1 MNTSSSLPAVVP
13 ILLIG
18 FVCLLTPALTP
29 KTVQFGVR
37 IPAER
42 VGDAAITSARRGY
55 RIGTTTVTA
64 VACLTAYFVAAGTA
78 ARLSGIVVELVG
90 TFAVYLMARSH
101 VTAAKHAGRWF
112 EGRKQ
117 VAVAETAL
125 RTRPEPFP
133 WAWALPAVA
142 IVIGTALLGALR
154 YSHMPDRL
162 VWHYDGSGH
171 PTSYTDKTFASAFAL
186 VGVQIAATALQLTL
200 TWVTFRSKTS
210 LDAQD
215 PHAAER
221 QRRFIA
227 AMARCL
233 LGLTAAIDVTLFF
246 AALAMWDV
254 VGSTG
259 WFPVLLLTPTVL
271 ATIALIAVAVRLGQG
286 GSRIRF
292 EGQGDDGTGPQNAV
306 NRDDDRLWKAG
317 VFYFNRDDPAV
328 WVQKRFGVG
337 WTVNFAQPAALVFLT
352 GLLAV
357 VVLIL
362 ALR

>member
-18 FVCLLTPALTP
+18 FVYLLTPALTP
-29 KTVQFGVR
+29 KTVRFGVR

-42 VGDAAITSARRGY
+42 AGDAAVASAGRGY
-55 RIGTTTVTA
+55 RIGVVAVTA
-64 VACLTAYFVAAGTA
+64 VALLTAYFVAAGTA
-78 ARLSGIVVELVG
+78 ARLSGVAVELVG

-101 VTAAKHAGRWF
+101 VAAAKHAGRWF
-112 EGRKQ
+112 EGRRQ
-117 VAVAETAL
+117 VSVAETAL

-142 IVIGTALLGALR
+142 IVLGTALFGVIR
-154 YSHMPDRL
+154 YPHMPDRL
-162 VWHYDGSGH
+162 VWRYDGSGH

-200 TWVTFRSKTS
+200 TRITFRGKAN
-210 LDAQD
+210 LDVED

-233 LGLTAAIDVTLFF
+233 LGLTAAINLTLFF
-246 AALAMWDV
+246 AALATWDV

-259 WFPVLLLTPTVL
+259 WFPVLLLAPTAL
-271 ATIALIAVAVRLGQG
+271 ATIVLITVAVRLGQG

-292 EGQGDDGTGPQNAV
+292 EGAEDAGSQNTV
-306 NRDDDRLWKAG
+306 NRDDDRFWKAG

-337 WTVNFAQPAALVFLT
+337 WTVNFARPAALVFLA
-352 GLLAV
+352 GVLAI
-357 VVLIL
+357 VVLVV